1 MLLQGLTIDWPNAAW
16 IFIQVIFWAVFSGS
30 IVRLDLNHL
39 KHFGDRG
46 AWAAF

>member
-1 MLLQGLTIDWPNAAW
+1 MLFQGLAANRP
-16 IFIQVIFWAVFSGS
+16 ITASILIQVVVWAVFTSS

-39 KHFGDRG
+39 KHFGDIG